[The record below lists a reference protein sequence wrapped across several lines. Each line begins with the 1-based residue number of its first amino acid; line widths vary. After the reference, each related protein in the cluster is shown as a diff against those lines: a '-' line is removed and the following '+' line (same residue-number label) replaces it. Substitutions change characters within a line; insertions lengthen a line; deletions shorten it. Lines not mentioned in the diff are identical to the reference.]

1 MFRDKLKKVGFRVL
15 MSTDATNA
23 LKRYQQ
29 SPYHALLIDAGTVGK
44 DGVDTFRKVLRESD
58 SMRLDLSGVLVVNED
73 QADWAEQVKGFE
85 HASAFVRPVGMK
97 QIVQHFRATI
107 EELATSEK

>member
-1 MFRDKLKKVGFRVL
+1 
-15 MSTDATNA
+15 
-23 LKRYQQ
+23 
-29 SPYHALLIDAGTVGK
+29 
-44 DGVDTFRKVLRESD
+44 
-58 SMRLDLSGVLVVNED
+58 MRLDLSGVLVVNED

-107 EELATSEK
+107 EELATTEE